1 MAKSQP
7 KEPERLVGVLKHGQP
22 SGSHPGWFITREEAQ
37 YLLDCQFAYWRRRWL
52 IVLRKPLP
60 LKLRDA
66 SSNIREH
73 TILAAASGSKYHRA
87 LIEEAWG

>member
-1 MAKSQP
+1 MFVDQASADY
-7 KEPERLVGVLKHGQP
+7 LVSCGFAVIRRWNIVLKKP
-22 SGSHPGWFITREEAQ
+22 S
-37 YLLDCQFAYWRRRWL
+37 
-52 IVLRKPLP
+52 P

-66 SSNIREH
+66 SSNIRES